1 MTFWAFNTECEFRG
15 WHSQDE
21 ALHALI
27 RAMVA
32 SMVTGGAQKAY
43 GRGPINC
50 QLVSG
55 RRLDDKGTVTT
66 AVGELEIGVW
76 L

>member
-1 MTFWAFNTECEFRG
+1 MRFWAFNTECEIRG
-15 WHSQDE
+15 RHSQDE
-21 ALHALI
+21 PLHALI

-32 SMVTGGAQKAY
+32 SMVTGGAQKEY

-50 QLVSG
+50 QLVNG
-55 RRLDDKGTVTT
+55 RRLNDRGTVTT